1 METYGDL
8 KKAINAIKLKQKG
21 AKIGDVAIDVALG
34 AIPGIGAAK
43 TTFDFIKAAFLKP
56 DTKKSKTWLDKLD
69 VDDEMS
75 AIVDDTVENGFLKAV
90 AASIEKKSDD
100 EKLDPNFNMDEK
112 MKIYLSD
119 KYKGRTVTGVKENK
133 LNKTM
138 KKSEFKNLI
147 KENILSI
154 LKEEETE
161 GVKIPGTLRPL
172 LAKIAPNADIQKV
185 SLILGKIS
193 KGKEGTLTRIEK
205 EVLSEIFIS
214 LIKIEDTSL
223 LMKFVQVIKQIK

>member
-193 KGKEGTLTRIEK
+193 KGKEGTLTRVEK
-205 EVLSEIFIS
+205 EVLSEILIS

>member
-172 LAKIAPNADIQKV
+172 LVKIAPNADIQKV

>member
-90 AASIEKKSDD
+90 AASIEKKSDE

-112 MKIYLSD
+112 MKTYLSD

-133 LNKTM
+133 LSKIM
-138 KKSEFKNLI
+138 KKSEFKNII
-147 KENILSI
+147 KENILNI

-172 LAKIAPNADIQKV
+172 LAKIAPDADIQKV

-193 KGKEGTLTRIEK
+193 KGKEGTLTRVEK
-205 EVLSEIFIS
+205 EVLSEILIS
-214 LIKIEDTSL
+214 LIKIEDTTL